1 MYDVIIVGAGPAG
14 MTSAI
19 YLARAGISAIVL
31 EREFCGGKM
40 NYASDIRNYP
50 GFESISGID
59 LSEKMFNHVKDLNVE
74 IEYANITNSSLSGN
88 VKYVTSSNG
97 KEYSSKCVIIATGLR
112 TKSLKCKGEDKFK
125 GKGVSYCAT
134 CDGFFFKNKNV
145 AVIGDGNIAFEEA
158 IYLSSICNKVYIIM
172 KKNLANEN
180 SENFVSVQNNSKIE
194 IIFDTSVK
202 EIKGNNKVE
211 SIILTSK
218 NEDIEM
224 NIDGVF
230 IAIGNEPENGPFP
243 EIKSNS
249 LGFFDSNE
257 SCSTNIDGVFVAGD
271 CKDKFL
277 RQIVTAASDGA
288 TSSAMAIKYLKTSSK
303 KLVSV

>member
-19 YLARAGISAIVL
+19 YLARAGISTVIL

-40 NYASDIRNYP
+40 NYASDVGNYP
-50 GFESISGID
+50 GFESISGVD
-59 LSEKMFNHVKDLNVE
+59 LSEKMFNCVKDLNVD
-74 IEYANITNSSLSGN
+74 IEYANVTSSNLSGN
-88 VKYVTSSNG
+88 VKYVISSNG

-134 CDGFFFKNKNV
+134 CDGFFFKNKDV
-145 AVIGDGNIAFEEA
+145 AIIGDGNIAFEEA
-158 IYLSSICNKVYIIM
+158 IYLSSLCNKVYIIM
-172 KKNLANEN
+172 KKNFASESNEN
-180 SENFVSVQNNSKIE
+180 FASVQNNNKIE

-202 EIKGNNKVE
+202 EIKGTNKVE
-211 SIILTSK
+211 SVVLNSK
-218 NEDIEM
+218 NKDIEM
-224 NIDGVF
+224 NIDGIF
-230 IAIGNEPENGPFP
+230 IAIGNEPESGPFP

-257 SCSTNIDGVFVAGD
+257 LCNTNIDGVFVAGD
-271 CKDKFL
+271 CRNKFL
-277 RQIVTAASDGA
+277 RQIVTATSDGA
-288 TSSAMAIKYLKTSSK
+288 ISSAMAIKYLKTMSK
-303 KLVSV
+303 KLIQV

>member
-19 YLARAGISAIVL
+19 YLARAGMSTVIL

-40 NYASDIRNYP
+40 NYASDVRNYP

-59 LSEKMFNHVKDLNVE
+59 LSEKMSNCVKDLNVD
-74 IEYANITNSSLSGN
+74 IEYANIISSNLSGSI
-88 VKYVTSSNG
+88 KYVTSSNG
-97 KEYSSKCVIIATGLR
+97 KEYSSKCVIIATGLK
-112 TKSLKCKGEDKFK
+112 TKSLKCKGEEKFK

-158 IYLSSICNKVYIIM
+158 IYLSSICNKVYIVM
-172 KKNLANEN
+172 KKNFANEN
-180 SENFVSVQNNSKIE
+180 NENFVSIQNNSKIE
-194 IIFDTSVK
+194 VMFDTSVK
-202 EIKGNNKVE
+202 EIKGTTKVE
-211 SIILTSK
+211 SMVLTSK
-218 NEDIEM
+218 NEDVEM
-224 NIDGVF
+224 NIDGIF

-243 EIKSNS
+243 EVKSNS

-257 SCSTNIDGVFVAGD
+257 LCSTNIEGVFVAGD
-271 CKDKFL
+271 CRDKFL

-288 TSSAMAIKYLKTSSK
+288 TSSAMAIKYLKTTSK
-303 KLVSV
+303 KLVRV